1 MLLPSSNPS
10 PRSLKRAA
18 VLPLSLAAA
27 LLMATQPVRAGST
40 GSTAL
45 LTAQGSGS
53 GTGFGD
59 YVSDAGALDSF
70 YRFFVEVPPGLSR
83 LVVDVFDADI
93 GLGAAAE
100 ATAGRDRDRGTF
112 NTAAAYRVIGPNG
125 TARNTV
131 FTTGDATTPAGADNA
146 WLSLFDST
154 GDTVR
159 DNFTTIAYTN
169 NDGTLNWA
177 GNWIETNDD
186 NNANAGQIRI
196 TGGELRIGDNA
207 DANPSSIQRE
217 ANLSAAGFT
226 SATFSFD
233 FRTTGTEATDQMRV
247 EVSNN
252 GGGSWT
258 TLETFTGAFA
268 AASRSYNITSSIA
281 TNTRVRFIEV
291 TGYGNNDFFF
301 VDNLQIKDTGI
312 KAGHWEVQVDMSSA
326 VTAGNAINAFG
337 LRAHDG
343 DATSGGTEL
352 PLYIENQVPL
362 GANPP
367 ASGTTTRNYTF
378 YPWITSGCSASLND
392 FDYDSNSGATGT
404 VNYTSRSGSFTQSYT
419 SASLSTTNTWS
430 RNSFSGWTSDPL
442 STGYGIWSVATSIS
456 SYLVNGAPNGNYA
469 TLYQGSFQT
478 AANPPTA
485 NPVTN
490 AFRTYLPT
498 DAGTAPPKP
507 YVDQLATF
515 SGCGVSGP
523 NPPVVG
529 QTSCYTVTVR
539 VTNPTTKAIT
549 FSNANLVTANVPG
562 AGAVYAGIGQVSQ
575 GAIVAQPAVGGTG
588 NITWNPGTVAAG
600 TTALLAYR
608 VKVTPTSAGQRIPLT
623 ATPASGNGTRAQ
635 YVDETGNTT
644 QARATY
650 LFGPLCELAVTQGLL
665 TEAVVS
671 SFHASAAAGGGV
683 LVEWRTA
690 SEAGTAGFYLQRWN
704 GERFE
709 PVNGELLAG
718 LIHEPQGGVYRYLD
732 GGASPREPQV
742 YLLEEVES
750 SGRRRTHGPFAVD
763 VDWSRKDAREMTGDG
778 LFEREPHAATGRS
791 AGSRPGAALKSLAAI
806 PTIPTIPGP
815 FGGSSAGVRLSVPG
829 TGLYYLRS
837 VDLAS
842 WFSMALPLME
852 TLIAQGGLALSTG
865 GQPVAL
871 MPDFVAGPGTLKRA
885 QGLFFYG
892 QAPGT
897 VYSAASVYHLE
908 RKGGLLMTAINAGPA
923 SSASPAAAFPET
935 LHVEQDR
942 FAATLISPDP
952 ESDYWFW
959 EFLQGDDPTFG
970 HRTYS
975 LDAPGLVAGQA
986 GNLAVSLYG
995 ATDSGVPDE
1004 HQAAVA
1010 VNGTALGTTSWQGI
1024 APRQAAFAVPAGV
1037 LQAAGNQV
1045 EITAH
1050 TGSGAPFSIYYLD
1063 GFDLSYP
1070 RVFRAVGDALA
1081 FSAAGASKVV
1091 VTGFTNPG
1099 IRLLDTGDP
1108 LHPRWISGATVD
1120 ADGGGGF
1127 RLTFVPAGPG
1137 PFLAAA
1143 PAAIRTPASPRPWSV
1158 PSLRLGKNRGS
1169 WLVIA
1174 PPGLQ
1179 PAARRLAG
1187 LRAAQGLEAR
1197 VIDLQS
1203 IFDEFAF
1210 GAPNPHAIHDFLAWA
1225 WQSWSLPPR
1234 YVVLAGAGTYDY
1246 RNLLG
1251 FGDDLMPPV
1260 MIRTPNGLF
1269 PSDNL
1274 VGDVDGDGLPEM
1286 TVGRIPVVLAAE
1298 LDAYTAKIAAYEAAG
1313 GAAWNGNALFLA
1325 DATDRAANF
1334 AADSAAVAAQL
1345 PAGYAVTLTDLTST
1359 PLAAARSQLLAGFG
1373 NGLAFIDYLGHG
1385 AQDRLSAGGLLTNDD
1400 VAGLTN
1406 GARLPVLTAMTC
1418 TINRFAVPG
1427 APSLGELLVNSAAG
1441 GAGAVWGPSGLSAHG
1456 DARLLATRFYHSTD
1470 ARLGD
1475 RLLRAIAEYRTLGGD
1490 PALPPVYVLLGD
1502 PALRLKA
1509 PVPPVP
1515 VPAGSGE

>member
-1 MLLPSSNPS
+1 MLLHSSPL
-10 PRSLKRAA
+10 PKSLQRALALPAFLAVALLLLAALPIRAA
-18 VLPLSLAAA
+18 
-27 LLMATQPVRAGST
+27 ST
-40 GSTAL
+40 GSTSL

-53 GTGFGD
+53 GAAFGD
-59 YVSDAGALDSF
+59 YVSDAAALNSF

-93 GLGAAAE
+93 GLGGAAE

-112 NTAAAYRVIGPNG
+112 NTAAAYRIISPNG
-125 TARNTV
+125 TARNTI
-131 FTTGDATTPAGADNA
+131 FTTGNATTPAGADNA

-169 NDGTLNWA
+169 NDGTVSWA
-177 GNWIETNDD
+177 GNWTETNDD

-196 TGGELRIGDNA
+196 TGGELRIGDNG

-226 SATFSFD
+226 SATLSFD

-268 AASRSYNITSSIA
+268 ASTRSYNITSSIA

-291 TGYGNNDFFF
+291 AGYGNNDFFF

-326 VTAGNAINAFG
+326 VTAGDSINAFG

-352 PLYIENQVPL
+352 PVYIENQVSV

-378 YPWITSGCSASLND
+378 HPWITSGCSASLNN
-392 FDYDSNSGATGT
+392 FDYDSNSGNTGT
-404 VNYTSRSGSFTQSYT
+404 VNYTSRTGAFNQGFT
-419 SASLSTTNTWS
+419 SASLSPSNTWS
-430 RNSFSGWTSDPL
+430 RSSFSGWTSDLL
-442 STGYGIWSVATSIS
+442 STDYGIWTAATSIS
-456 SYLVNGAPNGNYA
+456 SYLVAGAPNGNYA
-469 TLYQGSFQT
+469 TVYQGSFQT

-485 NPVTN
+485 NPVTS

-498 DAGTAPPKP
+498 DAATPPAKP
-507 YVDQLATF
+507 YVEQLATF

-529 QTSCYTVTVR
+529 QTSCYTVNVR
-539 VTNPTTKAIT
+539 VANPTTKAIN
-549 FSNANLVTANVPG
+549 FSGSDLVTANVPG

-575 GAIVAQPAVGGTG
+575 GAIVTQPAVGGTG

-600 TTALLAYR
+600 ATVFLAYR

-635 YVDETGNTT
+635 YLDETGNAT
-644 QARATY
+644 QTRATY

-671 SFHASAAAGGGV
+671 SFHASAATGGGV

-704 GERFE
+704 GKSFE

-732 GGASPREPQV
+732 GGASPREPQI
-742 YLLEEVES
+742 YLLEEVEAG
-750 SGRRRTHGPFAVD
+750 GRRRTHGPFAVD
-763 VDWSRKDAREMTGDG
+763 VDWNRKDAREMAGDG
-778 LFEREPHAATGRS
+778 PYEREPRPATGRS
-791 AGSRPGAALKSLAAI
+791 AAKSYPI
-806 PTIPTIPGP
+806 VPTIPGGP
-815 FGGSSAGVRLSVPG
+815 AASSAGVRLSVAS

-837 VDLAS
+837 ADLAS
-842 WFSMALPLME
+842 WFGIAQPLLE
-852 TLIAQGGLALSTG
+852 TLIAQGGLALSLG
-865 GQPVAL
+865 GQPVAM
-871 MPDFVAGPGTLKRA
+871 MPDFVAGTGTLKRA

-897 VYSAASVYHLE
+897 LYSTASVYHLE
-908 RKGGLLMTAINAGPA
+908 RKSGLLMTAVNAGPI
-923 SSASPAAAFPET
+923 SSSPAVSFPET
-935 LHVEQDR
+935 LHAEQNL

-959 EFLQGDDPTFG
+959 EFLQGDDPTYG
-970 HRTYS
+970 HRVFS

-1024 APRQAAFAVPAGV
+1024 APRQATFAVPAGV
-1037 LQAAGNQV
+1037 LLTAGNQV

-1050 TGSGAPFSIYYLD
+1050 TGSGAPYSIYYLN

-1070 RVFRAVGDALA
+1070 RTFRAAGDALA
-1081 FSAAGASKVV
+1081 FSAAGAGQ
-1091 VTGFTNPG
+1091 VTVSGFTNPG

-1108 LHPRWISGATVD
+1108 LHPRWISGATVE

-1127 RLTFVPAGPG
+1127 RLTFAPAGPG

-1143 PAAIRTPASPRPWSV
+1143 PAAIRTPISPRAWSV
-1158 PSLRLGKNRGS
+1158 PSLRLGENRGA
-1169 WLVIA
+1169 WLAIA
-1174 PPGLQ
+1174 PTSLL
-1179 PAARRLAG
+1179 PAAQRLAD

-1197 VIDLQS
+1197 TVDLQK
-1203 IFDEFAF
+1203 IYDEFAF
-1210 GAPNPHAIHDFLAWA
+1210 GAPNPHAIHDFLAYA
-1225 WQSWSLPPR
+1225 WQHWSLPPR

-1251 FGDDLMPPV
+1251 FGDELVPPV
-1260 MIRTPNGLF
+1260 MIRTQSGLF

-1274 VGDVDGDGLPEM
+1274 LGDVDGDGLPEM
-1286 TVGRIPVVLAAE
+1286 AVGRIPVLSAAE

-1313 GAAWNGNALFLA
+1313 GAAWNNNALFLA
-1325 DATDRAANF
+1325 DATDRGSDF

-1345 PAGYAVTLTDLTST
+1345 PAGYALALTDLTST

-1385 AQDRLSAGGLLTNDD
+1385 ALDRLSAGGLLTNDD

-1418 TINRFAVPG
+1418 TINRFEVPG
-1427 APSLGELLVNSAAG
+1427 VPALGELLVKSGAG
-1441 GAGAVWGPSGLSAHG
+1441 GAAAVWGPTGLSTHG
-1456 DARLLATRFYHSTD
+1456 EARLLATRFYHATD

-1475 RLLRAIAEYRTLGGD
+1475 RLRRAITEFRAQGGD
-1490 PALPPVYVLLGD
+1490 PDLPRIYDLLGD
-1502 PALRLKA
+1502 PALRLKSPVAAA
-1509 PVPPVP
+1509 PA
-1515 VPAGSGE
+1515 PAGSGE